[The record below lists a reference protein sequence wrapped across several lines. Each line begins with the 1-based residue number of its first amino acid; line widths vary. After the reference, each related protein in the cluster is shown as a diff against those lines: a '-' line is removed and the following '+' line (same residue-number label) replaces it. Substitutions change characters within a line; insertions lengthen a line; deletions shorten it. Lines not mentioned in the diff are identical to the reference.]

1 MNAPSSVRRGG
12 YEPYGSVRRGS
23 ATRWRVFARYQ
34 LEVAWQTWWRYRL
47 ALLIAVMVTATF
59 AGLMYFLSD
68 SSMFRGFR
76 RLGGGELAIAD
87 GVLPASIQWYRRAA
101 FVLSL
106 TVTAGS
112 ISGDRESGAFA
123 LYIARSTRPV
133 DYLAGKLVAI
143 VGMTAIL
150 TLAGPVLLAVL
161 RLGLFEDTS
170 SLMSHL
176 WLVPAMV
183 VTGALSTLTYALV
196 PLACSALFATRR
208 RAISVW
214 VGYWLLAGSVFAL
227 LGTMTSGW
235 ISAFDLASAL
245 DSVTYQLFDL
255 HLVRRLQMPCEVAV
269 ASIALHVVAAIW
281 IVWYRIHA
289 AYQPG
294 APGS

>member
-1 MNAPSSVRRGG
+1 
-12 YEPYGSVRRGS
+12 
-23 ATRWRVFARYQ
+23 VFARYQ

-208 RAISVW
+208 RAIS
-214 VGYWLLAGSVFAL
+214 GELQRGHIRPPGAGQPFFFAGSVFAL

-269 ASIALHVVAAIW
+269 ASIALHVVAAFW

-294 APGS
+294 VLGS

>member
-106 TVTAGS
+106 TVTAGPPGPATGCGCRGRGS
-112 ISGDRESGAFA
+112 TSSTC
-123 LYIARSTRPV
+123 STRGSGRKRP
-133 DYLAGKLVAI
+133 G
-143 VGMTAIL
+143 VG
-150 TLAGPVLLAVL
+150 
-161 RLGLFEDTS
+161 S
-170 SLMSHL
+170 
-176 WLVPAMV
+176 
-183 VTGALSTLTYALV
+183 
-196 PLACSALFATRR
+196 
-208 RAISVW
+208 
-214 VGYWLLAGSVFAL
+214 
-227 LGTMTSGW
+227 
-235 ISAFDLASAL
+235 
-245 DSVTYQLFDL
+245 
-255 HLVRRLQMPCEVAV
+255 
-269 ASIALHVVAAIW
+269 
-281 IVWYRIHA
+281 
-289 AYQPG
+289 
-294 APGS
+294 